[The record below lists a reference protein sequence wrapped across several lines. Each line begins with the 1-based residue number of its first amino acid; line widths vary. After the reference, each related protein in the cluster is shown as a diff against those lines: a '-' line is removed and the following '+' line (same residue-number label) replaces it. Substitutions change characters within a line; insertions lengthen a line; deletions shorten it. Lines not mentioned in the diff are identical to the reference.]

1 MNRSFHALDP
11 TFERLTPSASRH
23 HAARREVRPA
33 AGGASLAS
41 AVSVALLA
49 AVLSGCGSSGPV
61 QGPLYQGAESIDNL
75 EIPPNLIANID
86 PAFQVREGGERISA
100 RAIEGSRQASAGGAA
115 GGPRI
120 LPTSDEVRI
129 ERDGQTRWLV
139 VDRPVEELWDQLRA
153 FWRAERLPL
162 ETDDPRNGVMVTQWA
177 ENRAGIPLS
186 RSQSLL
192 ARALGTLYDADT
204 RDQYRMRV
212 ERNDA
217 GGTLI
222 YIAHRGAEQ
231 RQQGQAEWRW
241 VMREPDPELEAVML
255 NRLASF
261 LITGETSDAFRA
273 AALDEDFETSGEVDL
288 VERDG
293 RLVLV
298 LRGNPDNL
306 WRRLGLAL
314 DRVGLVVD
322 AQDRRNGVYEVTYRP
337 DIVARGERRPGF
349 FARLFG
355 RGEGSDRRENERYQV
370 RFETDGDDLLVSA
383 RAIDGGALDPRD
395 ARFVL
400 ERLQPELR

>member
-1 MNRSFHALDP
+1 MIRSSHAPNP
-11 TFERLTPSASRH
+11 TPMSSMTQQRVA
-23 HAARREVRPA
+23 RPA
-33 AGGASLAS
+33 AYSAPLAS
-41 AVSVALLA
+41 AVSVILLA
-49 AVLSGCGSSGPV
+49 AVLGGCGSSGPV
-61 QGPLYQGAESIDNL
+61 QGPLYQGAETGDNL

-86 PAFQVREGGERISA
+86 PAFQVREGGDRISA
-100 RAIEGSRQASAGGAA
+100 RAIEGSRPATSTGGA
-115 GGPRI
+115 GSGPRV
-120 LPTSDEVRI
+120 LPTSEEVRI
-129 ERDGQTRWLV
+129 ERDAQTRWLV

-255 NRLASF
+255 NRMASF
-261 LITGETSDAFRA
+261 LITGEASDSFRA

-337 DIVARGERRPGF
+337 DIAARGEQRPGF
-349 FARLFG
+349 FGRLFG

-370 RFETDGDDLLVSA
+370 RFDADGNDLLVSA
-383 RAIDGGALDPRD
+383 RSIEGNALDPRD

>member
-1 MNRSFHALDP
+1 MNRKLVANRRSSSTLSM
-11 TFERLTPSASRH
+11 LVTPVA
-23 HAARREVRPA
+23 VMT
-33 AGGASLAS
+33 LAI
-41 AVSVALLA
+41 A
-49 AVLSGCGSSGPV
+49 LSGCSSSGPV
-61 QGPLYQGAESIDNL
+61 QGPVYQGAEVRDNL
-75 EIPPNLIANID
+75 EIPPNLLANVD
-86 PAFQVREGGERISA
+86 PAFQVRESGERISA
-100 RAIEGSRQASAGGAA
+100 RAIGDTNAQASPARGGA
-115 GGPRI
+115 GRVTV

-129 ERDGQTRWLV
+129 ERDAQTRWLV
-139 VDRPVEELWDQLRA
+139 VDQPPEALWELLRA

-212 ERNDA
+212 ERNES
-217 GGTLI
+217 GGTNI
-222 YIAHRGAEQ
+222 YVAHRGAEQ
-231 RQQGQAEWRW
+231 RQQGGAEFRW

-255 NRLASF
+255 NRLAGY
-261 LITGETSDAFRA
+261 LITGEVSDSFRA

-288 VERDG
+288 VEREG

-322 AQDRRNGVYEVTYRP
+322 AQDRRAGFYEVTYRP
-337 DIVARGERRPGF
+337 DIVNTERPGF
-349 FARLFG
+349 FGRLLG
-355 RGEGSDRRENERYQV
+355 RGERADRRANERYRV
-370 RFETDGDDLLVSA
+370 VFDAEGTDLLVSA
-383 RAIDGGALDPRD
+383 QAIDGGAIDERD